1 MSKFFVKL
9 KSIIFSRAVFMIIC
23 IAAQL
28 FVLGA
33 AVFFFNDFMTA
44 IYGASFVFAAVLIIY
59 EVNRVSDPMYKIC
72 WITLIGILPIMGG
85 LLYIFIRSDVIVAS
99 LKARFG
105 RIEAATGQM
114 LKTDISVLEPLYGLD
129 SSVAGLFRY
138 IQQKCGYPVYRNS
151 RVKYFALGDDMLIPL
166 LEELKKAERFIFIES
181 FIINPGFFW
190 NSVLEILKEKAKAG
204 VEVRVMYDGMGCL
217 GLLPNDYPDILAHYG
232 IRCQVFAPIKP
243 ILSTYQNNRDHRKI
257 TVIDGRVAFSGG
269 INFADEYINR
279 RERFGHWKDA
289 GIMVSGEAVRNFTAM
304 FLQMWYIHEPSD
316 EYNTRYANID
326 YLSCPDK
333 LPETDYWIAPCGDNP
348 VDSNFVGKNMY
359 LHLISTAEK
368 YVYIMTPYLIPDYD
382 LVYAM
387 KFAAERGVCVRIVTP
402 HIPDKPYAFCLTRSY
417 YKELMAAGV
426 EIYEYTPGFVH
437 SKVCIADDKKA
448 VVGTINFD
456 FRSLFL
462 HYECAVCIYNSPELE
477 AIKRDFDDTV
487 KISMRITPEIYRG
500 FNIFQKIAGKTLK
513 IISPL
518 M

>member
-1 MSKFFVKL
+1 
-9 KSIIFSRAVFMIIC
+9 MIIC
-23 IAAQL
+23 ISAQL
-28 FVLGA
+28 FVFGA
-33 AVFFFNDFMTA
+33 AAFFFSDFMTA
-44 IYGASFVFAAVLIIY
+44 IYGASFIFSAVLIIY
-59 EVNRVSDPMYKIC
+59 EVNRISDPMYKLC
-72 WITLIGILPIMGG
+72 WITLIGILPILGG
-85 LLYIFIRSDVIVAS
+85 LLYIFVRSDVIVAS

-105 RIEAATGQM
+105 KIESATGQI
-114 LKTDISVLEPLYGLD
+114 LKTNSSVLDPLYEID
-129 SSVAGLFRY
+129 SSTAGLFRY
-138 IQQKCGYPVYRNS
+138 IQDKCGYPVYRDS
-151 RVKYFALGDDMLIPL
+151 HIKYFSLGDDMLAPL
-166 LEELKKAERFIFIES
+166 LDELKKAKHFIFIES

-190 NSVLEILKEKAKAG
+190 NSVLEILKEKVRNG

-217 GLLPNDYPDILAHYG
+217 GLLPDDYPQILAHYG
-232 IRCQVFAPIKP
+232 IRCQAFAPIKP

-257 TVIDGRVAFSGG
+257 TVIDGKVAFSGG

-289 GIMVSGEAVRNFTAM
+289 GIMVTGQAVRNFTAM
-304 FLQMWYIHEPSD
+304 FLQMWYIGKPSD
-316 EYNTRYANID
+316 EYSARYAQVD
-326 YLSCPDK
+326 YLSCPDEAEEDDCW
-333 LPETDYWIAPCGDNP
+333 LAPCGDNP

-359 LHLISTAEK
+359 LHLISTAQR

-387 KFAAERGVCVRIVTP
+387 KFAAARGVCVRIITP

-417 YKELMAAGV
+417 YKELMSAGV

-437 SKVCIADDKKA
+437 SKVCIADDTKA

-462 HYECAVCIYNSPELE
+462 HYECAVCIYGSSELKS
-477 AIKRDFDDTV
+477 IKKDFDDTV
-487 KISMRITPEIYRG
+487 KISQRITPEIYRS
-500 FNIFQKIAGKTLK
+500 FSIFQKIAGKALK